1 MKKKPTDHE
10 ILTAL
15 NKIIRESN
23 KPKKVELSIVG
34 DIQKQI
40 TNIKN
45 VRKSVSEATKAFKKA
60 KDDALNAREEGV
72 DVYQRAGAIRE
83 DAMDAAK
90 ELGIKP
96 EDIKG
101 FKTMDDTSDDLFKEY
116 QGLLKMI

>member
-1 MKKKPTDHE
+1 MKPTQE
-10 ILTAL
+10 QILSAL
-15 NKIIRESN
+15 NEMIQSKTEL
-23 KPKKVELSIVG
+23 KAEKVELTVAG

-40 TNIKN
+40 ANIKT

-60 KDDALNAREEGV
+60 KDDALNVREEGK
-72 DVYQRAGAIRE
+72 DVYERAYTIRE
-83 DAMDAAK
+83 DAMNAAK